1 MMIAFQPIIKANKT
15 TNNTRVYGYFF
26 YAVQGFDDRVGKP
39 MHLCRHWILSYNELF
54 EMDSLR

>member
-26 YAVQGFDDRVGKP
+26 MRYKAYENGWQANAPLPG
-39 MHLCRHWILSYNELF
+39 
-54 EMDSLR
+54 MDSFLITKLFKMNLR